1 MDALKQQKMKEEWAD
16 TLTLLE
22 DLTDEKRMHFA
33 LLLSKLAKCY
43 VEDGDHRAVL
53 LVDNG
58 SHLMTISV
66 GASEMECVEI
76 LNKAQ
81 EIMGMVVTEDAPA
94 REMFN

>member
-1 MDALKQQKMKEEWAD
+1 MDAMKQKKMKAEWAD

>member
-1 MDALKQQKMKEEWAD
+1 MDALAKKKLKAEWAD

-22 DLTDEKRMHFA
+22 DLSDDKRMHFA

-43 VEDGDHRAVL
+43 VEDGGHKAVL
-53 LVDNG
+53 LVDNND
-58 SHLMTISV
+58 HLMTISV
-66 GASEMECVEI
+66 GATEMECMEI

-81 EIMGMVVTEDAPA
+81 EVMGMVVTEDAPA

>member
-1 MDALKQQKMKEEWAD
+1 MDAMTQKKMKAEWAD

-81 EIMGMVVTEDAPA
+81 EIMGAVVTEDAPA